1 MEIARL
7 IHKSSEWPG
16 LAPGPYD
23 YLRVAGQPEA
33 IAITSD
39 KPTCYLSACPDLDY
53 FRVADYSGVDAIF
66 VNTRA
71 FTVLI
76 QSRLHRCW

>member
-1 MEIARL
+1 VARFDF
-7 IHKSSEWPG
+7 G
-16 LAPGPYD
+16 
-23 YLRVAGQPEA
+23 
-33 IAITSD
+33 T
-39 KPTCYLSACPDLDY
+39 
-53 FRVADYSGVDAIF
+53 FRMIRGIYNVRIADYSGVDAIF